1 MRSNGNNSI
10 SGRGNDAG
18 RYATTTT
25 TLGGHG
31 AALPR
36 RASSGN
42 DQPKEA
48 KGWFKPVGISA
59 AESGDLSQ
67 EEFSDCPDGICPVPW
82 AKKEPEEKSYQETVW
97 DTYLEKHREAVT
109 DNVNHPEHYT
119 SGGIECIE
127 AIEAQLTPEEYRGY
141 LKGNVAK
148 YVWRE
153 KYKGN
158 NESLR
163 KAQWYLSRLVCLPD

>member
-1 MRSNGNNSI
+1 MPSNGDNSI

-18 RYATTTT
+18 RHATTTT
-25 TLGGHG
+25 TLGGYG

-48 KGWFKPVGISA
+48 EGWFKPIGISP
-59 AESGDLSQ
+59 AESGDLNQ
-67 EEFSDCPDGICPVPW
+67 EEISDCPDGICPVPW
-82 AKKEPEEKSYQETVW
+82 AKKE
-97 DTYLEKHREAVT
+97 AVV

-141 LKGNVAK
+141 IKGNVAK

-153 KYKGN
+153 KHKGG

-163 KAQWYLSRLVCLPD
+163 KAQWYLSRLVCLPE

>member
-18 RYATTTT
+18 RNATTTT

-48 KGWFKPVGISA
+48 TGWFKPIGISP
-59 AESGDLSQ
+59 AESGDLNQ
-67 EEFSDCPDGICPVPW
+67 EEISDCPDGICPVPW
-82 AKKEPEEKSYQETVW
+82 ANTEPVF
-97 DTYLEKHREAVT
+97 
-109 DNVNHPEHYT
+109 DNVNHPAHYVT
-119 SGGIECIE
+119 EGSIECIE

-141 LKGNVAK
+141 LKGNIAK

-153 KYKGN
+153 KHKGG

-163 KAQWYLSRLVCLPD
+163 KAQWYLARLVC